1 MCDGLHNDKDIGI
14 LKSYLKRKNKSPKM
28 CCIKPHK
35 MKIINNQVSSA
46 ITLS

>member
-1 MCDGLHNDKDIGI
+1 MYGGLHNDKDVGI
-14 LKSYLKRKNKSPKM
+14 LKSHLKRIYKSPKM

-35 MKIINNQVSSA
+35 MKIINKQVSSA